1 MKSGYETYL
10 EGGMFVEVELQVNGN
25 DILLHKFAQKIWRG
39 VIIGLVKE
47 LKGVPEDVRDVKLQI
62 KL

>member
-1 MKSGYETYL
+1 
-10 EGGMFVEVELQVNGN
+10 MFVEVELQVNGN
-25 DILLHKFAQKIWRG
+25 DNLLHKFEQKIWRG

-47 LKGVPEDVRDVKLQI
+47 LKGVPEDVRDVTLQI

>member
-1 MKSGYETYL
+1 MN
-10 EGGMFVEVELQVNGN
+10 VELQVNGN
-25 DILLHKFAQKIWRG
+25 NIPLHKFAQKIWRG

-47 LKGVPEDVRDVKLQI
+47 LKGVPNDIQDVKLQV

>member
-1 MKSGYETYL
+1 M
-10 EGGMFVEVELQVNGN
+10 EVELQVNGSE
-25 DILLHKFAQKIWRG
+25 ILLHKFAQKIWRG

-47 LKGVPEDVRDVKLQI
+47 LKGVPDDISDVKLQI

>member
-1 MKSGYETYL
+1 M
-10 EGGMFVEVELQVNGN
+10 EVELQVNGN
-25 DILLHKFAQKIWRG
+25 EILLHRFAQKIWRG

-47 LKGVPEDVRDVKLQI
+47 LKGVPDDIHDVKLQI

>member
-1 MKSGYETYL
+1 
-10 EGGMFVEVELQVNGN
+10 MFVEVELQVNGN
-25 DILLHKFAQKIWRG
+25 DILLHRFAQKIWRG